1 MKLGEKIALCR
12 KKAGLS
18 QEELAA
24 RLNLSRQAVS
34 RWETGAAAPDLEKV
48 AELSKLFGVT
58 TDYLLLEDREEPE
71 PSSLPGEERRS
82 EPAFD
87 PVAERRR
94 KFRIGFGVAH
104 RRRRPGGRSVG
115 PADSGSRP
123 GPDAAVRGDP
133 DGMVDGPRKVRHR
146 PSKLARRPFGLRDR
160 AVSNRRHSAATG
172 IFPKGLR

>member
-12 KKAGLS
+12 QKAGLS

-94 KFRIGFGVAH
+94 KFRIGFGVAAVILGLLTAVAALALTQQYAETLTEWWTDLG
-104 RRRRPGGRSVG
+104 RFGTALQSWRGGLLAFGIVLFLTGGTVLLREYF
-115 PADSGSRP
+115 
-123 GPDAAVRGDP
+123 
-133 DGMVDGPRKVRHR
+133 RK
-146 PSKLARRPFGLRDR
+146 D
-160 AVSNRRHSAATG
+160 
-172 IFPKGLR
+172 